1 MKSKIYG
8 FPILPKA
15 GLGNMLIPWAD
26 CYIWCKDLG
35 IQQIAPFWRKI
46 RVGPYLR
53 GERDKRQYQ
62 KLFISGNMI
71 NGLSRLFLLL
81 ISKRISAEEF
91 RNLNVKK
98 SKILPTLVTFSDMN
112 KLDLLLG
119 RHEEV
124 LNELY
129 KITKPKFWPV
139 KLQKSFIGIHIRMG
153 DFPEKSNSLTQ
164 INFRIP
170 LEWYIESLNQIRMA
184 LGNDF
189 PVVIF
194 SDGTDKEIE
203 SILKLPNVIRSPY
216 SESISDLL
224 AIAKST
230 VIITSRSSYSLFAA
244 FLGQVPS
251 IWYSGKD
258 AIYKKSYMPTEKN
271 GNLEIEWMP
280 GQFLT
285 AEFIESL
292 KERI

>member
-8 FPILPKA
+8 IAVLPKA

-26 CYIWCKDLG
+26 CYMWCKDSG
-35 IQQIAPFWRKI
+35 IQQIAPSWRKI

-71 NGLSRLFLLL
+71 TGLFRLFLLL
-81 ISKRISAEEF
+81 ISKSYSAEEF
-91 RNLNVKK
+91 RNSNVKK
-98 SKILPTLVTFSDMN
+98 SRILPTLVTFSDMN
-112 KLDLLLG
+112 KLDLLQG

-129 KITKPKFWPV
+129 KITRPKYWPV

-153 DFPEKSNSLTQ
+153 DFPEKSNHPLQ

-170 LEWYIESLNQIRMA
+170 LDWYIKCLNQVRMV
-184 LGNDF
+184 LGDDF

-203 SILKLPNVIRSPY
+203 AILKLPNVVRSPY

-224 AIAKST
+224 AIAKAK
-230 VIITSRSSYSLFAA
+230 VIITSRSSYSLFGA

-251 IWYSGKD
+251 VWYSGKD
-258 AIYKKSYMPTEKN
+258 AIYKKSYMPAEKN